1 MKDKIQAIH
10 GAYKDHLRGYIVT
23 IEDFLKYLQSREY
36 IFAM

>member
-10 GAYKDHLRGYIVT
+10 GAYKDHSRGYIVT

-36 IFAM
+36 NFAL